1 MFDPLVKNG
10 FIINKNPTDGE
21 VYLRE
26 LFNDLADEAESTDF
40 DSDSLEKESH
50 FNLRVPWFIPIDSM
64 RDYFGEKVA
73 LYFDFLSYYAK

>member
-1 MFDPLVKNG
+1 MFEPLVANG
-10 FIINKNPTDGE
+10 FIVNEKQSEGE
-21 VYLRE
+21 IYLRK
-26 LFNDLADEAESTDF
+26 LFDDLADEAESTDF

-50 FNLRVPWFIPIDSM
+50 FNIRVPWFIPVDSL